1 MSANDNWMLPT
12 WHQQWDIFA
21 ANRLSE
27 HSAAQHVSQRT
38 VRAEPH
44 FLQIELYKT
53 NIKIIEG
60 FK

>member
-1 MSANDNWMLPT
+1 MSANDDWMLPT

-44 FLQIELYKT
+44 FLQIELYE
-53 NIKIIEG
+53 NEYNNY
-60 FK
+60 